1 MANERS
7 AVLFEKQ
14 YELGSRVLKW
24 VYFGFFWFFFFSFF
38 KINLNSTLNGF
49 QEMLL

>member
-24 VYFGFFWFFFFSFF
+24 VYFFIFYFFSFF